1 MLRVFSETRPSTL
14 LSRLVIIVYDGA
26 SRLIIMRL
34 AVTNFWPV
42 NDAIDRRE
50 LFFKA
55 LAGLLGGAVGWIPV
69 EITTH
74 NRSITEP
81 ESTATIIAGIVAVAL
96 VAGMIGGMILAAE
109 DNSLQVTP
117 ASKRRFLLGF
127 CVCLVLALPET
138 YCSDLIFSKI
148 LNAGGWGLGR
158 QGSLAYLVAGRL
170 IGWTFMGLML
180 GIGVGLATV
189 SLSNILKGALGG
201 LIGGLVGGA
210 GFDLIGSF
218 SQSGL
223 ASRLIGFCVIGLA
236 IGFFIGLVH
245 QLTKSAWLSVEAGR
259 LRGRQFRLEGVSMML
274 GRAEESA
281 VGLFG
286 DPGVQPRHAVISR
299 QGDSY
304 TLKNLAVQAGALVNG
319 NRIET
324 VRLRDGDRIK
334 IGNYELSF
342 HLRADKRT
350 AESQSVA
357 APVERAYAGANSVGA
372 GVAGTNSALAD
383 SVAPVATPNGY
394 LLNAGGQQFP
404 LRAGAATRIGR
415 ALDND
420 IVVPDASV
428 SRHHASIECRN
439 GGFVLR
445 DLESQN
451 GTWLGDRR
459 VIEAPLGGGDTLRLG
474 DALFTF
480 HA

>member
-1 MLRVFSETRPSTL
+1 M
-14 LSRLVIIVYDGA
+14 
-26 SRLIIMRL
+26 
-34 AVTNFWPV
+34 TNFWPI
-42 NDAIDRRE
+42 NDTIDRRE

-55 LAGLLGGAVGWIPV
+55 IAGLLGGAVGWIPV
-69 EITTH
+69 EIATH
-74 NRSITEP
+74 GRSITEP
-81 ESTATIIAGIVAVAL
+81 ESSMTIVAGIVSVAL
-96 VAGMIGGMILAAE
+96 VAGMVGGMILAAE

-117 ASKRRFLLGF
+117 ASKRRFWLGF
-127 CVCLVLALPET
+127 SVCLILALPET

-148 LNAGGWGLGR
+148 LNAGGWGVGR
-158 QGSLAYLVAGRL
+158 QGSLFYLVAGRL

-180 GIGVGLATV
+180 GVGVGLA
-189 SLSNILKGALGG
+189 SLSVPNMLKGALGG

-210 GFDLIGSF
+210 GFDLIGSL

-245 QLTKSAWLSVEAGR
+245 QLTKSAWLAVEAGR
-259 LRGRQFRLEGVSMML
+259 LKGRQFRLAGATVML

-286 DPGVQPRHAVISR
+286 DPGVQPRHAVISH

-304 TLKNLAVQAGALVNG
+304 TLKNLAVQAGTLVNG
-319 NRIET
+319 NRIEA
-324 VRLRDGDRIK
+324 VQLQDGDRLQ

-350 AESQSVA
+350 AESQSFG
-357 APVERAYAGANSVGA
+357 APVGRAYAGDHSVGA
-372 GVAGTNSALAD
+372 GIAGTNSALAD
-383 SVAPVATPNGY
+383 SVAPVASPNSY

-404 LRAGAATRIGR
+404 LRSAATRIGR

-420 IVVPDASV
+420 IVVADASV

-439 GGFVLR
+439 GGYILR
-445 DLESQN
+445 DLGSQN

-459 VIEAPLGGGDTLRLG
+459 VTEAPLGGGDTLRLG